1 LGQKNLK
8 KNQSSTL
15 EVPLRAKKAQIELD
29 QKFPLSPGLKIQLFL
44 LFFFFQKI
52 KNAVSPDD
60 GPFIG
65 PAVEIRGKKYI
76 YIFLFS
82 KG

>member
-1 LGQKNLK
+1 MFNK
-8 KNQSSTL
+8 
-15 EVPLRAKKAQIELD
+15 PIRPWIENPA
-29 QKFPLSPGLKIQLFL
+29 FPA

-82 KG
+82 QRLVFTALMLIFFYILRHTCYFVV

>member
-1 LGQKNLK
+1 MQGTGYRGGEFLLRRRNKRLRK
-8 KNQSSTL
+8 KTPQ
-15 EVPLRAKKAQIELD
+15 KKAGKKLDFQI
-29 QKFPLSPGLKIQLFL
+29 QGISP
-44 LFFFFQKI
+44 
-52 KNAVSPDD
+52 AA

-82 KG
+82 LPLLKG